1 MISRTLN
8 KDLQSSVVSKGLS
21 SNLPTLTVRTLTETC
36 GSLALLN
43 GEQVGVGPGM
53 DRSWWRKEIVGS
65 LGAGHIPLPAIS
77 LAHSLERGPMTTL
90 AEVPACL
97 SLCTLNAA
105 LIECDVASIKVKL

>member
-1 MISRTLN
+1 
-8 KDLQSSVVSKGLS
+8 
-21 SNLPTLTVRTLTETC
+21 
-36 GSLALLN
+36 
-43 GEQVGVGPGM
+43 
-53 DRSWWRKEIVGS
+53 VGS